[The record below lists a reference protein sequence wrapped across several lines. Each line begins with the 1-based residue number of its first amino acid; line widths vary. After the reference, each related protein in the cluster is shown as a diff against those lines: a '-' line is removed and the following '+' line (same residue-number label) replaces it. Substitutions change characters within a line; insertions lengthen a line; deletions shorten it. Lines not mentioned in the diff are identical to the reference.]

1 MEPSN
6 YKLKIGELIG
16 QTRAW
21 RQMTQAELAKKI
33 GTSQSAVNRI
43 ENGNQNLSIE
53 MIEKISE
60 ALHVELLAFNKKG
73 TVHFKINGGREL
85 TGAIEIRSSKNA
97 AVGLLCGCLI
107 NKGRTTLK
115 NVPHIEEVNRII
127 EVLES
132 IGVKLRWINGGADL
146 EITPPMKLKLDEMD
160 IVAAKRTRSVLMMM
174 GAIMNNYPK
183 FKMPYAGGCNLGKR
197 TVEPH
202 LAGLR
207 EFGLAIE
214 TKNDFYHATVT
225 DPRIT
230 EKTIVM
236 TERGDTVTENILFV
250 AASKDVITH
259 IHNASPNYMV
269 QDICFYLQQL
279 GIRIDGVG
287 TTHLTVYG
295 QADINRDVEYEIS
308 EDPIEAMSFIA
319 AGIVTDSEIEIRR
332 APIDFLE
339 IELETLRTMGLKF
352 DQSPVYLSRNG
363 QTKLVDIKLY
373 KSQLVAPIDK
383 IHPMPFPGLNIDNL
397 PFFAIIAAK
406 AQGRTLIHDWVYE
419 NRAIYL
425 TELSKLNVRN
435 QLLDPHRI
443 YIEGVTDF
451 RPAEIVTP
459 PALRPAVVIMLG
471 MLAAKGESILRNVYS
486 INRGYEDFARRLN
499 SLGADI
505 EMLY

>member
-1 MEPSN
+1 MESSN
-6 YKLKIGELIG
+6 YKLKIGELIS
-16 QTRAW
+16 QTRTW

-60 ALHVELLAFNKKG
+60 ALRVELLSFNKKG

-85 TGAIEIRSSKNA
+85 AGSIEIRSSKNA

-107 NKGRTTLK
+107 NRGRTILK

-132 IGVKLRWINGGADL
+132 IGVKMRWINNNADL
-146 EITPPMKLKLDEMD
+146 EITPPMRLKLDD
-160 IVAAKRTRSVLMMM
+160 VDVQAAKRTRSVLMMM
-174 GAIMNNYPK
+174 GAIMHTYPN
-183 FKMPYAGGCNLGKR
+183 FKIPYAGGCNLGKR

-207 EFGLAIE
+207 EFGLSIE
-214 TKNDFYHATVT
+214 TRNDFYYATVAHQQV
-225 DPRIT
+225 R

-236 TERGDTVTENILFV
+236 IERGDTVTENILFA
-250 AASKDVITH
+250 AASTDMVTH

-269 QDICFYLQQL
+269 QDVCFYLQKL
-279 GIRIDGVG
+279 GVRIDGIG
-287 TTHLTVYG
+287 TTRLTVYG
-295 QADINRDVEYEIS
+295 KKDINQDVEYEIS

-319 AGIVTDSEIEIRR
+319 AGIVTDSEIEIKR

-352 DQSPVYLSRNG
+352 EQSAIYLSRNN
-363 QTKLVDIKLY
+363 QTKLVDLKLK
-373 KSQLVAPIDK
+373 KSQLVAPSDK

-406 AQGRTLIHDWVYE
+406 AKGRTMIHDWVYE

-459 PALRPAVVIMLG
+459 PALRPAVVIMLA
-471 MLAAKGESILRNVYS
+471 MLAASGESILRNVYS